1 MRKRYFGILLLVMS
15 TGCSSVKT
23 TLVGVS
29 PEGDI
34 YADPHRCVHGVP
46 AMIKVPTHIEVKII
60 QTDYWKVD
68 ERTESPVKQTQQE
81 QEEDPDEADSLVI
94 RTLVHRPASTLRN
107 VEVKEICTDKMVMID
122 PKRPASGQGEFAIK
136 YDDNGNGTIMS
147 LNYKAVDETLK
158 NSAALASALVKAFPT
173 SVDQKNFDDQG
184 GNNTSLVKA
193 KRTIAIQRFPIGNC
207 SQSEIEAFVTKY
219 INACGPVDCTNPTM
233 YAPAK
238 TEGGK

>member
-1 MRKRYFGILLLVMS
+1 MS

-68 ERTESPVKQTQQE
+68 ARTESSVKHTQQE
-81 QEEDPDEADSLVI
+81 PEEDSDEADSLVI
-94 RTLVHRPASTLRN
+94 RTLIHRPASTLRN

-136 YDDNGNGTIMS
+136 YDDDGNGTILS

-173 SVDQKNFDDQG
+173 SEGKTNLIGQGTQG
-184 GNNTSLVKA
+184 GSFKST
-193 KRTIAIQRFPIGNC
+193 RTIAIQRFPIGNC
-207 SQSEIEAFVTKY
+207 SQSEIESFVTKY